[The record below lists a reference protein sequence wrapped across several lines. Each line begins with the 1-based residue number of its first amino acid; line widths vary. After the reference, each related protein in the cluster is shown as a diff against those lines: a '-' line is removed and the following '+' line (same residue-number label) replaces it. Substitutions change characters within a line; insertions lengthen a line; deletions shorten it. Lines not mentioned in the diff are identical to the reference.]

1 MSEQNGPTIEWNDIR
16 KNFDS
21 VNNQDILF
29 IFDCC
34 FAGAAGKHKGPSNT
48 KELLAACGSEDRT
61 PAKNSFTLRLVKCFR
76 ELLKTDP
83 VFQVA
88 WLFEAMQ
95 NISQRPTPLHV
106 NLNKSRESIRLTSLA
121 TSKAEDVVPATHEV
135 LNSRLSTLPMF
146 RTRSPSSDA
155 SSQAMS
161 VFSSDQEDRFDGNT
175 QVTSP
180 VPESAEPET
189 FQYQVL
195 ITVRLKKDVLPEAK
209 GWNLDFPSRQIEGVK
224 DVKVRSMYSTRSTL
238 LLVTMPVR
246 YWVLLREH
254 PAYTFID
261 FVKSGDLLHPQ
272 LLVPSPEPTP
282 TGIDP
287 VVRSDSDKTT
297 FEKEEIISH
306 LLASM
311 LEFFDKAK
319 LQEHPKERHPGG
331 VAHKFQQMATKIGL
345 HSKLESDP
353 RFPIIR
359 HMMQQLVVVRNEKG
373 EYEGLSYNMHF
384 TEITKLFELGKKS
397 VKEAIHKANPKNGEL
412 ESTITT
418 KIDQLEKEVLTKFE
432 SEKRGKSYA
441 IDPRVSMDHAKPLAQ
456 SHARSRSNVS
466 KHAKFDN
473 SIPEDREVLTP
484 QTSAQVNSR
493 SKPAATTGIPGNDS
507 SKSLRKAL
515 RTDSMKSKH
524 NPPPRTNSGSA
535 ASRPKIGLWG
545 RKYSTVSVNE
555 VHNVQRPT
563 SLPPSSPPILSYV

>member
-34 FAGAAGKHKGPSNT
+34 FAGAAGKHKGSSNNT

-83 VFQVA
+83 VFQVG
-88 WLFEAMQ
+88 WLFEAIQ
-95 NISQRPTPLHV
+95 NISQKPTPLHV
-106 NLNKSRESIRLTSLA
+106 NLNKSRESIRLKSLA
-121 TSKAEDVVPATHEV
+121 TPKAKDIVPATHEV
-135 LNSRLSTLPMF
+135 SNGHLSAIPAF
-146 RTRSPSSDA
+146 RTRSASSDA

-161 VFSSDQEDRFDGNT
+161 VFSSDQEDRFDGTT

-195 ITVRLKKDVLPEAK
+195 ITVKLKKDVLPQAK
-209 GWNLDFPSRQIEGVK
+209 GWNLEFPSSQIEGIK

-261 FVKSGDLLHPQ
+261 YVKSDDLLHPR
-272 LLVPSPEPTP
+272 LPEPFP
-282 TGIDP
+282 KPNSTGIVP
-287 VVRSDSDKTT
+287 VVRSDSDKTS
-297 FEKEEIISH
+297 FDKEEMVPH
-306 LLASM
+306 LIASM
-311 LEFFDKAK
+311 LEFFEKAK
-319 LQEHPKERHPGG
+319 LQEHTRERHQGG

-359 HMMQQLVVVRNEKG
+359 HMMQQLVVVRNDKG
-373 EYEGLSYNMHF
+373 EYEGLNYHMHF

-397 VKEAIHKANPKNGEL
+397 VKEAIHRASSKNEDL

-418 KIDQLEKEVLTKFE
+418 KIDQLEKEVMTKLE
-432 SEKRGKSYA
+432 SEKRGKNYG
-441 IDPRVSMDHAKPLAQ
+441 IDPRVSMDHGRPLAK
-456 SHARSRSNVS
+456 SHSRSRSNVS
-466 KHAKFDN
+466 KHAQFDS
-473 SIPEDREVLTP
+473 SIPEDKEVLAQ
-484 QTSAQVNSR
+484 QTSTQVNSR
-493 SKPAATTGIPGNDS
+493 SKSVATTGIPRTDS
-507 SKSLRKAL
+507 SKSLRKTPRTDSLKSKHSPPL
-515 RTDSMKSKH
+515 RTDS
-524 NPPPRTNSGSA
+524 GSA
-535 ASRPKIGLWG
+535 APRPKISLWG
-545 RKYSTVSVNE
+545 RKQSTVSVREVPNE
-555 VHNVQRPT
+555 EKPKG
-563 SLPPSSPPILSYV
+563 LPPSSPPILP